1 MKTLL
6 FGSTALVAASA
17 LAAASLGTSSAAA
30 EEGVKL
36 GLGGYY
42 NTFFW
47 VGDIDEANNDTRDF
61 TSTGLFADGEVHFK
75 GSTTLDNGITFGVQ
89 VELEAL

>member
-1 MKTLL
+1 MKRILL
-6 FGSTALVAASA
+6 GSTALAAAGAVAATPA
-17 LAAASLGTSSAAA
+17 VA

-47 VGDIDEANNDTRDF
+47 VGDYSESSNDTRDM
-61 TSTGLFADGEVHFK
+61 TNTGLFADGEVHFK
-75 GSTTLDNGITFGVQ
+75 GSTTLDNGITFGV
-89 VELEAL
+89 

>member
-1 MKTLL
+1 M
-6 FGSTALVAASA
+6 AATPA
-17 LAAASLGTSSAAA
+17 VA

-47 VGDIDEANNDTRDF
+47 VGDYSEASNDPRDM
-61 TSTGLFADGEVHFK
+61 TSSGLFADGEVHFK
-75 GSTTLDNGITFGVQ
+75 GSTTLDNGITFGV
-89 VELEAL
+89 